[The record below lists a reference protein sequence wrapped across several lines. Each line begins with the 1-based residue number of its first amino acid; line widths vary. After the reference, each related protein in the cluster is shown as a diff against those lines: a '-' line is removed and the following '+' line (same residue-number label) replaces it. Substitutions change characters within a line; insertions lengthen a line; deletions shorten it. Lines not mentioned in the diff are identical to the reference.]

1 MRAALILEHGD
12 RNNVVVGE
20 YPKPEAGPKEV
31 VVKVEAVSLNHLDIF
46 VRRGI
51 PGRKLPAAYLWR
63 GHLWNCGTGRRRSS
77 KCQAW

>member
-51 PGRKLPAAYLWR
+51 PGRKLLCRISLAGTSLE
-63 GHLWNCGTGRRRSS
+63 LWNR
-77 KCQAW
+77 

>member
-20 YPKPEAGPKEV
+20 YPKPEAGLNEV

-51 PGRKLPAAYLWR
+51 PGESSLCHISLV
-63 GHLWNCGTGRRRSS
+63 GTFLELWN
-77 KCQAW
+77 K